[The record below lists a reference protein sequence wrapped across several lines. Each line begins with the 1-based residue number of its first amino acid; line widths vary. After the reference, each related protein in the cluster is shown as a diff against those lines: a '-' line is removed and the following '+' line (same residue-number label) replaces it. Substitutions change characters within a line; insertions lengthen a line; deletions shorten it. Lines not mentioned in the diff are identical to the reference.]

1 MKRLITALCA
11 ALFVAA
17 CSTPTAPTR
26 EAREHYENGQRAYK
40 AENNA
45 VAETEFAGALSD
57 YPDYAEAALQ
67 LAYTRYR
74 LKKYELAR
82 ENFLHAKKLYTNA
95 PEALDAEYWAG
106 MCDYSLGYECDS
118 KADKKGADARYK
130 PAEAAFSNVIS
141 RGYTANDVLA
151 WRAWTRVALGMFG
164 KAQSDFRRA
173 IKYTN
178 DAAKKKEWQDA
189 VDNIN
194 KIYGEAALKQAEKE
208 RQDSVDAA
216 KTDAAKLKTAAE
228 AFTKAKEAFEREQ
241 FGACRVYCERALEL
255 EATHEEAKKLLKQAE
270 EYDWK

>member
-11 ALFVAA
+11 ALFLAA

-45 VAETEFAGALSD
+45 VAESEFAGALSD

-82 ENFLHAKKLYTNA
+82 EDFLRSMKLYANA

-106 MCDYSLGYECDS
+106 MCDYSLGYACDD
-118 KADKKGADARYK
+118 KGDKKGADARYK
-130 PAEAAFSNVIS
+130 PAEAAFSSVIS
-141 RGYTANDVLA
+141 RGYTANDVFA
-151 WRAWTRVALGMFG
+151 WRAWTRVALGIFG

-173 IKYTN
+173 IKFTSN
-178 DAAKKKEWQDA
+178 SAKKKEWQEA

-194 KIYGEAALKQAEKE
+194 KIFGEAALKKAEKE
-208 RQDSVDAA
+208 RQDGMDAA
-216 KTDAAKLKTAAE
+216 RIDAAKLKTASE
-228 AFTKAKEAFEREQ
+228 AYAKAKEQFEREQ
-241 FGACRVYCERALEL
+241 FGVCRVFCERALEL
-255 EATHEEAKKLLKQAE
+255 EAGHEEAKKLLKQAE
-270 EYDWK
+270 EFDWK